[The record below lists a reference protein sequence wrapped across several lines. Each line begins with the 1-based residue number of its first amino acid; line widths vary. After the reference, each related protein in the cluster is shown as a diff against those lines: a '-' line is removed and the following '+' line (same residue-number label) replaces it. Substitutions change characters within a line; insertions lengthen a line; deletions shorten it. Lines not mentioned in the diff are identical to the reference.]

1 MHARQARKDG
11 ALRGRTVLAQ
21 TPSGVL
27 CLSAY
32 SCSTTLRTV
41 FLLSPPNL
49 GFGAHSSVVEQIC
62 TRVLKF
68 LVSQL
73 EKKLRAISSTC
84 VRRQRRRERGF
95 ETWPG
100 GTHGVVAGVCGRYK
114 ETCTGYGRYTRR
126 QWRTSRGGQMSTAD
140 TESPGNEK
148 SILRWPLHKCTA
160 TCPFSSQRQRP
171 LLLLLSL
178 ILLH

>member
-49 GFGAHSSVVEQIC
+49 GFGARSSVVEQIC

-73 EKKLRAISSTC
+73 EKNYVRCPPRAYDVSVGGRENSRHGPVVPMAAWLAYVAAT
-84 VRRQRRRERGF
+84 RRRVRGTDGILEDSGGPAEEVRCLRPILNRQ
-95 ETWPG
+95 ETKR
-100 GTHGVVAGVCGRYK
+100 RY
-114 ETCTGYGRYTRR
+114 
-126 QWRTSRGGQMSTAD
+126 
-140 TESPGNEK
+140 
-148 SILRWPLHKCTA
+148 
-160 TCPFSSQRQRP
+160 
-171 LLLLLSL
+171 
-178 ILLH
+178 